1 MPLHTGQCDNSLKMS
16 IKSTELYKNSICFST
31 LPQRGKCLAI
41 SSISSIST
49 IHKFGIYLLIAT
61 VAGTSGSG
69 MGKEGE
75 EEEENEWKLIL

>member
-41 SSISSIST
+41 SSIST

-69 MGKEGE
+69 MGEEGE
-75 EEEENEWKLIL
+75 EENELKLIL